1 MLNSQEAQR
10 WLGEAT
16 GHVPLPLSPCT
27 GASLLWLNAR
37 AAPSDPA
44 FHQLGRDLHRWGEHL
59 LAQCAWRLAE
69 EGASERIG
77 YADRYGGSGIGHN
90 GGSGRCATLGGYH
103 VKGIGRTPLVSP
115 RTPRTHAAG
124 GAYLE
129 EAVRETVFAEIV
141 AQRFPHDAVPTL
153 AIIDIDEVED
163 WHTDWSP
170 RLERRV
176 LLVRPSVL
184 RPAHFERAAGQIGL
198 EPEAQQQDA
207 QRVATMFELAHQTW
221 GSEGIQSRFERLW
234 HCWAEQ
240 LAHGH
245 IHRLTHGNHTSSNIA
260 LNGALLDFGAATAL
274 PSWARCA
281 STYQPQGFMQ
291 ALDALQG
298 AIASHAHHLGRFVQP
313 AFGVEEQAQV
323 WQQQAAAA
331 YQRGLCR
338 SFIHAVGASPNWPLP
353 EGFAAGLWIQLHRVL
368 RVFDAEPWLDMLEH
382 TQKPRLPLDLHR
394 FWEDDGPAH
403 WRPLLALLRQ
413 SFGATRTQ
421 PAAQRFDPNAW
432 PRLCFPELKR
442 ALFAALD
449 GSERGEGPPSRQ
461 CVARAIEEYVDI
473 GLRAIPALQYALGS
487 AGGEGMQHAG
497 NRRGNSTT
505 QSLSQGVQS
514 LATRS

>member
-1 MLNSQEAQR
+1 MR
-10 WLGEAT
+10 
-16 GHVPLPLSPCT
+16 VPLRRCA
-27 GASLLWLNAR
+27 GARLLWLNAR

-44 FHQLGRDLHRWGEHL
+44 FHQLGRDLQRWGEHV
-59 LAQCAWRLAE
+59 LAQCAWRLDDG
-69 EGASERIG
+69 GATERIG

-90 GGSGRCATLGGYH
+90 GGSGRCATFGGYH

-115 RTPRTHAAG
+115 RTPSTHAAG

-141 AQRFPHDAVPTL
+141 AQRFPHGAVPTL
-153 AIIDIDEVED
+153 AIIDLDEVQD

-207 QRVATMFELAHQTW
+207 QRVSAMFELAHQTW
-221 GSEGIQSRFERLW
+221 GREGMQARFERLW

-281 STYQPQGFMQ
+281 STYQPQGYTQ
-291 ALDALQG
+291 GLDALQR
-298 AIASHAHHLGRFVQP
+298 AIASHAHHLGCFVQP
-313 AFGVEEQAQV
+313 ALGAGEQVQT
-323 WQQQAAAA
+323 WQQQASAA
-331 YQRGLCR
+331 YRHGLLR
-338 SFIHAVGASPNWPLP
+338 SFLHAVGASPIGPLADDL
-353 EGFAAGLWIQLHRVL
+353 AAELWMQLHRVMRL
-368 RVFDAEPWLDMLEH
+368 FDAEPWLDMLEH
-382 TQKPRLPLDLHR
+382 TEPPRLQLDLNR
-394 FWEDDGPAH
+394 FWLANAPAH
-403 WRPLLALLRQ
+403 WQPLQALLRLRSGASSPPSSEGTRGTGAWQ
-413 SFGATRTQ
+413 S
-421 PAAQRFDPNAW
+421 
-432 PRLCFPELKR
+432 LYFPELKR

-449 GSERGEGPPSRQ
+449 GSERDEGPPSRE
-461 CVARAIEEYVDI
+461 CVTRVIEQHVGVGLHELPALPHGGGPASTALRQPNAIETASNTTL
-473 GLRAIPALQYALGS
+473 GLNPGAQPL
-487 AGGEGMQHAG
+487 
-497 NRRGNSTT
+497 T
-505 QSLSQGVQS
+505 
-514 LATRS
+514 TRS